1 MFKIETLMRRH
12 QNIYRQKTVAC
23 MAFILAIVYSEPS
36 VSQLVVNPGGSPAT
50 IINNLIG
57 AGLTVS
63 NVQLV
68 CGPSGPNAQYG
79 TFNGA
84 ASNIGLP
91 NGVILTS
98 GAASNAVGPNNSNSH
113 GSCPGGN
120 MTPDAQLSTID
131 PNAYRD
137 ICKMEFDVIPNC
149 TSLQL
154 RFVCSSGQ

>member
-23 MAFILAIVYSEPS
+23 MAFILAIVYSETS

-68 CGPSGPNAQYG
+68 CGPSGTNAQYG
-79 TFNGA
+79 RVNEA
-84 ASNIGLP
+84 ASHHGLTHQH
-91 NGVILTS
+91 IRS
-98 GAASNAVGPNNSNSH
+98 RA
-113 GSCPGGN
+113 
-120 MTPDAQLSTID
+120 
-131 PNAYRD
+131 
-137 ICKMEFDVIPNC
+137 
-149 TSLQL
+149 
-154 RFVCSSGQ
+154 